1 MIADRRTVRDGAVPD
16 GYALAEVQRYARIG
30 MADGAVLD
38 IAAGADTQR
47 LAVATQ
53 HAVEPDA
60 HIGAQGHIA
69 DAIDELGYV
78 PRSNIPRQQSTGF
91 VGIVV
96 EKLPTLL
103 TGDLFY
109 ADVTNGI
116 QREAERLGYSIAVS
130 VISEPTE
137 VLPRLVA
144 ENAVI
149 GLLALGGGDITDE
162 LLQLILKRDMPLVT
176 VDNQSE
182 LQPVNSVVVDNYR
195 GAYAATRHL
204 IELGHRRIA
213 IIQGPR
219 KYKSLTERYHGHL
232 NAMIDAGF
240 AIDRE
245 LISPPLSSGLPNKGN
260 REMKALLALDAPP
273 TAVFAV
279 SDRTALG
286 AIQAIEQAGLQAPR
300 DISIVGFD
308 DMPPDVYPAPAL
320 TTVTSERLAMGH
332 IAMQRLHQ
340 LIKNQDA
347 VPINIV
353 MPCQLVIR
361 DSSGEPRKAD

>member
-1 MIADRRTVRDGAVPD
+1 MARPTI
-16 GYALAEVQRYARIG
+16 AEVAKLAGVSPSAVSMYLNNRPGIG
-30 MADGAVLD
+30 VE
-38 IAAGADTQR
+38 TQVR
-47 LAVATQ
+47 
-53 HAVEPDA
+53 
-60 HIGAQGHIA
+60 IA

-78 PRSNIPRQQSTGF
+78 PRSNTAKQKSKGF

-109 ADVTNGI
+109 ADVTSGI

-144 ENAVI
+144 EDAVI
-149 GLLALGGGDITDE
+149 GLLALGGGDITDQ
-162 LLQLILKRDMPLVT
+162 LLKLIINSDMPLVT
-176 VDNQSE
+176 VDNQSDR
-182 LQPVNSVVVDNYR
+182 QPLNSVVVDNHR
-195 GAYAATRHL
+195 GAYLATQHL

-219 KYKSLTERYHGHL
+219 KYKSLTERYHGYL
-232 NAMIDAGF
+232 NAMIDAGLG
-240 AIDRE
+240 IDWE
-245 LISPPLSSGLPNKGN
+245 LIQRPISSGLPNKGY
-260 REMKALLALDAPP
+260 REMKTLLSLATPP

-286 AIQAIEQAGLQAPR
+286 AIPAIEEAGLGVPD

-308 DMPPDVYPAPAL
+308 DMPPYAYPAPAL

-332 IAMQRLHQ
+332 IAMQRLHRV
-340 LIKNQDA
+340 IKNPRS

-361 DSSGEPRKAD
+361 DSSGAPRKAD

>member
-1 MIADRRTVRDGAVPD
+1 MARPTITDVAKLAGVSPSAVSMYLNNRP
-16 GYALAEVQRYARIG
+16 GIG
-30 MADGAVLD
+30 METQVRIAEAVN
-38 IAAGADTQR
+38 
-47 LAVATQ
+47 
-53 HAVEPDA
+53 
-60 HIGAQGHIA
+60 
-69 DAIDELGYV
+69 ELGYV
-78 PRSNIPRQQSTGF
+78 PRSNASRQKSKGF
-91 VGIVV
+91 VGVMV
-96 EKLPTLL
+96 EKLPRLL
-103 TGDLFY
+103 AGDLFY
-109 ADVTNGI
+109 ADVASGI

-130 VISEPTE
+130 VINESTE

-144 ENAVI
+144 EDTVM

-162 LLQLILKRDMPLVT
+162 LLQLIIKRGMPLVT

-182 LQPVNSVVVDNYR
+182 LQPVNGVVVDNYR

-204 IELGHRRIA
+204 IELGHQRIA
-213 IIQGPR
+213 VIQGPR
-219 KYKSLTERYHGHL
+219 KYKSLTERYHGYL

-240 AIDRE
+240 GLDWE
-245 LISPPLSSGLPNKGN
+245 LIQRPLSSGFPNKGY
-260 REMKALLALDAPP
+260 REMKALLSLDAPP

-286 AIQAIEQAGLQAPR
+286 AMPAIEEAGLGVPR

-308 DMPPDVYPAPAL
+308 DMSPDVYPAPAL

-340 LIKNQDA
+340 IIKNPRY

-361 DSSGEPRKAD
+361 DSSGQPRKTD

>member
-1 MIADRRTVRDGAVPD
+1 MARPTITDVAKLAGVSPSAVSMYLNNRPGIGA
-16 GYALAEVQRYARIG
+16 ETQARI
-30 MADGAVLD
+30 AEAVN
-38 IAAGADTQR
+38 
-47 LAVATQ
+47 
-53 HAVEPDA
+53 
-60 HIGAQGHIA
+60 
-69 DAIDELGYV
+69 ELGYV
-78 PRSNIPRQQSTGF
+78 PRSNTPRQKSKGF
-91 VGIVV
+91 VGVLV

-109 ADVTNGI
+109 ADVTSGI
-116 QREAERLGYSIAVS
+116 QREADSLGYSIAVS
-130 VISEPTE
+130 VINDSTE

-144 ENAVI
+144 EDSIA
-149 GLLALGGGDITDE
+149 GLLALGGGDITDQ
-162 LLQLILKRDMPLVT
+162 LLQLIIKSGMPLVA
-176 VDNQSE
+176 VDNQSD
-182 LQPVNSVVVDNYR
+182 LQPLNSVVVDNYR
-195 GAYAATRHL
+195 GAYVATRHL

-213 IIQGPR
+213 VIQGPR
-219 KYKSLTERYHGHL
+219 KYKSLTERYHGYL

-240 AIDRE
+240 GLDWE
-245 LISPPLSSGLPNKGN
+245 LIQRPLSSGFPNKGY
-260 REMKALLALDAPP
+260 REMKALLSLDAPP

-286 AIQAIEQAGLQAPR
+286 AMPAIDEAGLGVPR

-340 LIKNQDA
+340 IIKNPRY

-353 MPCQLVIR
+353 MPCQLVVR
-361 DSSGEPRKAD
+361 DSSGEPRKTG

>member
-1 MIADRRTVRDGAVPD
+1 MAKPATITDVAKLAGVSPSAVSMYLNNRP
-16 GYALAEVQRYARIG
+16 GIGVETQAR
-30 MADGAVLD
+30 
-38 IAAGADTQR
+38 
-47 LAVATQ
+47 
-53 HAVEPDA
+53 
-60 HIGAQGHIA
+60 IA
-69 DAIDELGYV
+69 DAISELGYV
-78 PRSNIPRQQSTGF
+78 PRSNAVRRKSKGF
-91 VGIVV
+91 IGVLV

-130 VISEPTE
+130 VVSEPTE
-137 VLPRLVA
+137 ALPRLVA
-144 ENAVI
+144 EDSVM

-162 LLQLILKRDMPLVT
+162 LLELISKRDMPLVT
-176 VDNQSE
+176 VDNQSD
-182 LQPVNSVVVDNYR
+182 LQPLNSVVVDNYR
-195 GAYAATRHL
+195 GAYLATRHL
-204 IELGHRRIA
+204 IELGHRRVA

-219 KYKSLTERYHGHL
+219 KYKSLTERYHGYL
-232 NAMIDAGF
+232 NAMVDSGLGIAE
-240 AIDRE
+240 E
-245 LISPPLSSGLPNKGN
+245 LIQKPLSSGLPNKGY
-260 REMKALLALDAPP
+260 REMKALLSLDEPP

-286 AIQAIEQAGLQAPR
+286 AIPAIEESGLAVPR

-308 DMPPDVYPAPAL
+308 DMPPSVYPAPAL

-340 LIKNQDA
+340 IIKNPRY

-353 MPCQLVIR
+353 MPCQLVFR
-361 DSSGEPRKAD
+361 DSSAKPRKTD

>member
-1 MIADRRTVRDGAVPD
+1 MARPTITDVAKLAGVSPSAVSMYLNNRP
-16 GYALAEVQRYARIG
+16 G
-30 MADGAVLD
+30 
-38 IAAGADTQR
+38 
-47 LAVATQ
+47 
-53 HAVEPDA
+53 
-60 HIGAQGHIA
+60 IGAETQLRIA
-69 DAIDELGYV
+69 DAVDELGYV
-78 PRSNIPRQQSTGF
+78 PRGGEARRKSKGF
-91 VGIVV
+91 IGVLV
-96 EKLPTLL
+96 ERLPKLL

-109 ADVTNGI
+109 ADVVSGVKEK
-116 QREAERLGYSIAVS
+116 RRGLGYSIAVS
-130 VISEPTE
+130 VIDEPTE
-137 VLPRLVA
+137 ELPRLVA
-144 ENAVI
+144 EDSI
-149 GLLALGGGDITDE
+149 EGLLALGGGDITDE
-162 LLQLILKRDMPLVT
+162 LVRLIIKSGMPLVT

-204 IELGHRRIA
+204 LELGHRRVA

-219 KYKSLTERYHGHL
+219 KYKSLTERYHGYL

-240 AIDRE
+240 CLDRE
-245 LISPPLSSGLPNKGN
+245 LIQRPLSSGFPNKGY
-260 REMKALLALDAPP
+260 REMKALLSLEAPP

-286 AIQAIEQAGLQAPR
+286 AMVAIKEAGLGVPR

-308 DMPPDVYPAPAL
+308 DMPPDVYPPPAL

-332 IAMQRLHQ
+332 IAMQRLHRI
-340 LIKNQDA
+340 IKNPRY

-361 DSSGEPRKAD
+361 DSSGKPGKSV